1 MDILNIQFQTRE
13 KQYFYIVPFEHTPDS
28 QIQVFP
34 VSRKKPRD
42 IKKSNSGMSTR
53 QGILI
58 HPWVRFH
65 LSLIGEVT
73 IPIALTS
80 KPCEFE
86 SRSGEVYR
94 LLDTTLCDK
103 VCQ

>member
-1 MDILNIQFQTRE
+1 M
-13 KQYFYIVPFEHTPDS
+13 PFEHTPDS

-34 VSRKKPRD
+34 VSSKKTRD

-86 SRSGEVYR
+86 SRSGEVY
-94 LLDTTLCDK
+94 
-103 VCQ
+103 

>member
-1 MDILNIQFQTRE
+1 
-13 KQYFYIVPFEHTPDS
+13 
-28 QIQVFP
+28 
-34 VSRKKPRD
+34 
-42 IKKSNSGMSTR
+42 MSTR

-58 HPWVRFH
+58 QPWVRLY

-86 SRSGEVYR
+86 SRSGEVYLIQHWVIKFVSDLR
-94 LLDTTLCDK
+94 HVCGFLQVLQFSPPIKLTTMI
-103 VCQ
+103 